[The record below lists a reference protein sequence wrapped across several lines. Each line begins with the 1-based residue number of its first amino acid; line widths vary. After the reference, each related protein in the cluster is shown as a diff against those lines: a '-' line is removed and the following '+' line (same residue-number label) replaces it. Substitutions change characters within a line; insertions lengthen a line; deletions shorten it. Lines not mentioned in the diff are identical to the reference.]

1 MSSMVRTIRRRMV
14 RDAARRG
21 IEGQRNKRAR
31 FATAWALV
39 QGRRKHASPARVR
52 GMVESAL
59 RRLGLALKG
68 GHVVE
73 E

>member
-21 IEGQRNKRAR
+21 IEGARNKRAR
-31 FATAWALV
+31 FATAWALY
-39 QGRRKHASPARVR
+39 QGKSSGSSPARVR
-52 GMVESAL
+52 GMVEIAL

-73 E
+73 A

>member
-1 MSSMVRTIRRRMV
+1 MSSMIRTIRRRMV

-31 FATAWALV
+31 FATAWAMT
-39 QGRRKHASPARVR
+39 QGRRQHASPARVR

-59 RRLGLALKG
+59 RRLGLALK
-68 GHVVE
+68 E
-73 E
+73 K